1 MGGIGIPHVAFKS
14 AGGGRGAGMA
24 EYRVYTV
31 GLDGHFIGFEALV
44 SVDDTQAIDKAK
56 RLVNGHDIELW
67 SGDRFVIRLAQKPK

>member
-1 MGGIGIPHVAFKS
+1 
-14 AGGGRGAGMA
+14 MA

-31 GLDGHFIGFEALV
+31 GLDGHFIGLETLV

-67 SGDRFVIRLAQKPK
+67 SGDRFVIRLQQKPK